1 MFLPP
6 NSAILCTSAALG
18 VSGRLAYSILRRGCF
33 ILWEPV
39 MPQPLQAD
47 QIRHQLLVRRAG
59 CRIRVL
65 PETTSTNNEA
75 LSAADDPAND
85 GLAIFAEYQSAGRG
99 RLGRPWL
106 APRGASVLCSLLL
119 FEPDHPARQGQ
130 LVLIAGIAVCEAV
143 AAVCADLVPTI
154 RWPNDVLAAGRKLAG
169 ILAESRQV
177 PTGRAVVVGIGINC
191 FQTPHHFP
199 HDLRDQATSLQ
210 IASAHPVS
218 RLELARRLL
227 LELDA
232 WLGPPHPPTDQQLCQ
247 RWLDH
252 AEPMG
257 QRVRL
262 QHAGRTYLGRTIQID
277 PSGGLTV
284 ELEPGG
290 RRIFDPATT
299 ALLPGA

>member
-1 MFLPP
+1 
-6 NSAILCTSAALG
+6 
-18 VSGRLAYSILRRGCF
+18 
-33 ILWEPV
+33 

-47 QIRHQLLVRRAG
+47 EICHQLPVRRVG
-59 CRIRVL
+59 RRVRVL
-65 PETTSTNNEA
+65 AETTSTNDEA

-85 GLAIFAEYQSAGRG
+85 GLMIFAEFQSAGRG
-99 RLGRPWL
+99 RLGRSWL
-106 APRGASVLCSLLL
+106 APRGAGVLGSLLL
-119 FEPDHPARQGQ
+119 FEADHPARQGQ

-154 RWPNDVLAAGRKLAG
+154 RWPNDVVAAGRKLAG
-169 ILAESRQV
+169 VLAESRQV
-177 PTGRAVVVGIGINC
+177 PAGRAFVVGVGINC
-191 FQTPHHFP
+191 FQTSHHFP
-199 HDLRDQATSLQ
+199 PDLRDQATSLQ

-227 LELDA
+227 LDLDA
-232 WLGPPHPPTDQQLCQ
+232 WLGAPKPPSEQQLCQ

-262 QHAGRTYLGRTIQID
+262 QHGGRTYLGRTVQID
-277 PSGGLTV
+277 PAGGLTV

-299 ALLPGA
+299 TLLPTV